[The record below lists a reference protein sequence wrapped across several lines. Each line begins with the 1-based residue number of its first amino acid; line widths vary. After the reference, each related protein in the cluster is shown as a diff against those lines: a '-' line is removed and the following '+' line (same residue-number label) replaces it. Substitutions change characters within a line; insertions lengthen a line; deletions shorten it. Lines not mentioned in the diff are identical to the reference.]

1 MAIFRTRSRML
12 YVRLS
17 EEEYEELRRLA
28 EAKRAHST
36 SELAR
41 QALSEY
47 VMRETAANGLPL
59 TAERLALLESEVR
72 RMGRMLDSLKRA
84 SQPSGNWSGR

>member
-1 MAIFRTRSRML
+1 ML

-28 EAKRAHST
+28 QAKRAHST

-47 VMRETAANGLPL
+47 MARETAACGMSV
-59 TAERLALLESEVR
+59 TSERLAILESELH
-72 RMGRMLDSLKRA
+72 RMGRMLESLKRA
-84 SQPSGNWSGR
+84 LPSSGNSSG